1 MVIVLF
7 SFRFLLNHFKDLIIL
22 LIVDYNIRITK
33 KFFSISI
40 NKIVLKDCYFNL
52 RNKVV
57 FSNLNLILK
66 QSNIIIGP
74 SGIGKTTLL
83 SLLIQKYVPFK
94 GKILINNEIG
104 LDNISYE
111 FWQKNVFIYIQ
122 ILLFIT
128 VQF

>member
-1 MVIVLF
+1 M
-7 SFRFLLNHFKDLIIL
+7 
-22 LIVDYNIRITK
+22 
-33 KFFSISI
+33 
-40 NKIVLKDCYFNL
+40 
-52 RNKVV
+52 V